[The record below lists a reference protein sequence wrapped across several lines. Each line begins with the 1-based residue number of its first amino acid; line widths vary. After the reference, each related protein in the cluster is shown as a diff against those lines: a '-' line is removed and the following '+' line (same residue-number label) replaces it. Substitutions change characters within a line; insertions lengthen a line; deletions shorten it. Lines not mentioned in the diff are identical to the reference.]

1 MLFLLTRSF
10 HNVVSNNVNA
20 PPNLLSF
27 PFDCIEIRF
36 KTKRDVT
43 AGLGGGGRG
52 AEDGHRIGG
61 REHGSGAVSEL
72 KFLYLE
78 ALLMFRV
85 TAALFSSSL

>member
-43 AGLGGGGRG
+43 AGLGGGG
-52 AEDGHRIGG
+52 GG
-61 REHGSGAVSEL
+61 RRTDTE
-72 KFLYLE
+72 LE
-78 ALLMFRV
+78 AESTGQEL
-85 TAALFSSSL
+85 